1 MGDLILSFFKYGGLF
16 TFVILQ
22 SFSLYLVVQ
31 YNQKQEKIFFSSFYR
46 IVGTIDESYDDLV
59 SYINLQEVSEDLAE
73 ENARLR
79 GQLAEAKYRNYI
91 EQDSAIVRLDS
102 VEQHYQYIAAKVV
115 SNSINRNN
123 NSLRI
128 NRGSKH
134 GIKKHMGVISENG
147 IVGVVRSTTPHY
159 SQVMSL
165 LHRQSRV
172 SAAIKRNNYFGSL
185 MWKDNNPEILTV
197 EDIQEHAKVQ
207 SGDTIQTSGY
217 SMMFPAGLMI
227 GVVDTFWIKPG
238 SDYYEIKVKLSNNLS
253 NIQYVYVVKDL
264 LKSELEDLEKEFN
277 NE

>member
-1 MGDLILSFFKYGGLF
+1 MGDLILSFIKYGGLL
-16 TFVILQ
+16 TFVVLQ
-22 SFSLYLVVQ
+22 SFSFYLVVQ

-46 IVGTIDESYDDLV
+46 IVGTIDEAYDDLV
-59 SYINLQEVSEDLAE
+59 AYINLQEVADDLAE

-79 GQLAEAKYRNYI
+79 GQLADAKYRNYI
-91 EQDSAIVRLDS
+91 EQDSASVRLDS
-102 VEQHYQYIAAKVV
+102 IEQHYQYIAAKVI
-115 SNSINRNN
+115 SNSVNRNN
-123 NSLRI
+123 NIFRI
-128 NRGSKH
+128 NRGTKH
-134 GIKKHMGVISENG
+134 GIRKHMGVISENG

-185 MWKDNNPEILTV
+185 MWKETNPQVLTL

-207 SGDTIQTSGY
+207 KGDTIQTSGY

-227 GVVDTFWIKPG
+227 GEVDTFWIKPG

-264 LKSELEDLEKEFN
+264 LKSELEELEKEFD